1 MFRMYVYVSPSP
13 FLFLFLSMPTI
24 FSTQTLDF
32 FYPTQVLHSP
42 SEVSKSSIQ
51 VSLNP
56 SIPVFRLEKFKEN
69 IDKLLIHLENA
80 KLNQNIKIILTNLKD
95 QYNYFL
101 ALLTARKTKF
111 TNEIAPSLLP
121 CHLELALLP
130 PTAST
135 SAETVTSILANMSPS
150 PSSQADYSTIN
161 TDFSTQ
167 LIGTIL
173 PFTNILNTL
182 NNQLDQ
188 EHDILQSVKQGIIPA
203 YFYAFLA
210 NAECLSPA
218 IENKYRVIN
227 STITKI
233 GLIANIEVTQILAQ
247 KSYLLLTGTP
257 FKSWSLN
264 ISTFNLPVVKTTS
277 NTIVTLNCSTN
288 DLYCKEQDYD
298 MTCLKALRDKNFEN
312 AKQSCKFFR
321 QYSFPRL
328 TLDGILIPGISEYSV
343 GETGPFFSTDL
354 PFIIQPQAKLKVKFN
369 SSSYNFGATHK
380 EKTKII
386 PFILTELET
395 NQLVTLLE
403 KPFWLYSF
411 TLIEKILMGVSSG
424 ILSILLTLLACSV
437 KTYSHKYSRTPNSQP
452 NIVFRVATRKV

>member
-1 MFRMYVYVSPSP
+1 MYVYVNPSP

-56 SIPVFRLEKFKEN
+56 SIPAFRLEKFKEN

-121 CHLELALLP
+121 CNLELALLP

-150 PSSQADYSTIN
+150 PSSQADYSAIN

-247 KSYLLLTGTP
+247 KSYLLLT
-257 FKSWSLN
+257 S
-264 ISTFNLPVVKTTS
+264 V
-277 NTIVTLNCSTN
+277 
-288 DLYCKEQDYD
+288 
-298 MTCLKALRDKNFEN
+298 AL
-312 AKQSCKFFR
+312 
-321 QYSFPRL
+321 
-328 TLDGILIPGISEYSV
+328 ILG
-343 GETGPFFSTDL
+343 
-354 PFIIQPQAKLKVKFN
+354 K
-369 SSSYNFGATHK
+369 
-380 EKTKII
+380 
-386 PFILTELET
+386 
-395 NQLVTLLE
+395 
-403 KPFWLYSF
+403 
-411 TLIEKILMGVSSG
+411 
-424 ILSILLTLLACSV
+424 
-437 KTYSHKYSRTPNSQP
+437 R
-452 NIVFRVATRKV
+452 